1 MSSIAATEN
10 LPMQRPKKEQNQV
23 DEDEG
28 QDRTD
33 GGDLED
39 RKYPT

>member
-1 MSSIAATEN
+1 MSNIAATEN
-10 LPMQRPKKEQNQV
+10 LPMKCAKEEQHQV

-28 QDRTD
+28 QDRSD

-39 RKYPT
+39 RKYPP